1 MKKTRIYA
9 LMGGATLFV
18 LSLFLI
24 SADHIDS
31 PSVANTSSDISDFY
45 AFEGDNPDNTVFI
58 VTLQGPLNAGA
69 VTENAQFD
77 EEVLVE
83 FNIDNTGDFV
93 EDLVIQ
99 AIRRDSIMYFF
110 GPVGVSAEEAGLE
123 SQIYV
128 EDFAGEVEISKIDE
142 NIISEAN
149 GIRFFAGPRRDPFY
163 FDRTRYEQIVSQE
176 VLPEGFLPS
185 GEATDFYADKNV
197 LSIAIEVPNSILGPA
212 PAHIGGSVGINGLP
226 NAYNVW
232 VTTKR
237 KQ

>member
-9 LMGGATLFV
+9 LMGGATLSL
-18 LSLFLI
+18 LSLLLI
-24 SADHIDS
+24 SADHVDS

-45 AFEGDNPDNTVFI
+45 AFEGENPDNTVFI
-58 VTLQGPLNAGA
+58 VTLQGPLLSGV
-69 VTENAQFD
+69 VTENARFD
-77 EEVLVE
+77 EDVLVE
-83 FNIDNTGDFV
+83 FNIDNSGDFV

-110 GPVGVSAEEAGLE
+110 GPVAVNAEDTGLE

-128 EDFAGEVEISKIDE
+128 GDFAGEVEISKTDE
-142 NIISEAN
+142 TIIAEAN
-149 GIRFFAGPRRDPFY
+149 GLRFFAGPRRDPFY
-163 FDRTRYEQIVSQE
+163 FDRNRYEQIVSGE
-176 VLPEGFLPS
+176 VLPEGFLPE
-185 GEATDFYADKNV
+185 GEASDFYADKNV
-197 LSIAIEVPNSILGPA
+197 LTIAVEVPNVSLGTA
-212 PAHIGGSVGINGLP
+212 PAHIGNSSGLNGLP